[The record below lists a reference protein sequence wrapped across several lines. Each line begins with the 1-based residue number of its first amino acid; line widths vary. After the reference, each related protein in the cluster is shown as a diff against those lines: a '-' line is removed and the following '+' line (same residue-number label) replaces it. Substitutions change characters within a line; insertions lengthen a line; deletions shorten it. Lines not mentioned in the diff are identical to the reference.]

1 MFQHFNKIIFI
12 LCILSMQICCATN
25 EATKHEELANKP
37 QTLKNQTIKK
47 SQKTMNEVKI
57 ENIKDIT
64 VACIKHS
71 GSYSKIGEAFN
82 ELFFVAKESNLL
94 NRNTRMIGVFYD
106 NPNMI
111 EEKNLRSKACITVDE
126 NFEEK
131 EGLKKNIIEGG
142 KYGVY
147 IHKGSYSQLKDIYD
161 YLFEVWLVQNRQVAL
176 NRNITSF
183 EEYLNS
189 PEKTDPSELLTKIYI
204 PLK

>member
-12 LCILSMQICCATN
+12 LCILSMQICWATN
-25 EATKHEELANKP
+25 EATKHEELANNP

-71 GSYSKIGEAFN
+71 GSYSKIGEAFDK
-82 ELFFVAKESNLL
+82 LFFVAKESNLL
-94 NRNTRMIGVFYD
+94 NQNTPTIGIFYD
-106 NPNMI
+106 NPNKTA
-111 EEKNLRSKACITVDE
+111 EKNLRSKACIVVDY

-131 EGLKKNIIEGG
+131 EGLEKVIIEGG

-147 IHKGSYSQLKDIYD
+147 IHKGPYSQFKDIYD
-161 YLFEVWLVQNRQVAL
+161 YLFYGVWLVQNRQVLKQKPNFA
-176 NRNITSF
+176 
-183 EEYLNS
+183 EYLNS
-189 PEKTDPSELLTKIYI
+189 PKNTDPSELLTKIYI